1 MLNMSQSDCRNG
13 GIAFAAGEDLS
24 LKAGFLVK
32 LDTGKDLVLP
42 TSDQDITPYVVTHGA
57 DQGYLCGAVPLS
69 SFMNCRVVLDGT
81 CEAGTMLVAK
91 GDGRVTAYTA
101 GSAARVIGVAEEKG
115 VAGQHILLRPVSIG
129 VKGAD
134 GAAGAAGAPG
144 AAGAAGATGAAG
156 VAGQD
161 AGVLVIPRSMTPDFV
176 GYFPA
181 VPSLIGYIIY
191 LRYTMEGGYEWFW
204 TYVDA
209 VATSMQYVVVGEDVD
224 TLTLFPMG
232 SGSACSIPH
241 LIPLAVTLPVSVVRS
256 GTPVAGG
263 YIGPARAGAESAFAV
278 LTAGPDKTTFD
289 GYGPGAMY
297 IAMVSGNVMVLLDGG
312 GVAV

>member
-57 DQGYLCGAVPLS
+57 DRGYLCGAVPLS

-91 GDGRVTAYTA
+91 GDGRVTAYA
-101 GSAARVIGVAEEKG
+101 PGSAARVIGVAEEQG
-115 VAGQHILLRPVSIG
+115 VAGQHVLLRPVSVG

-134 GAAGAAGAPG
+134 GAPGAAG

-156 VAGQD
+156 VAGLD
-161 AGVLVIPRSMTPDFV
+161 AGVLVIPRSMTPAAE

-191 LRYTMEGGYEWFW
+191 LRYTMDGGYEWFW
-204 TYVDA
+204 TYADA
-209 VATSMQYVVVGEDVD
+209 GEASMQYVVVGEDVD

-232 SGSACSIPH
+232 SGSGCSIPH

-263 YIGPARAGAESAFAV
+263 HLGPTRAGAESAFAV
-278 LTAGPDKTTFD
+278 LAASSDPMTFD
-289 GYGPGAMY
+289 GYGPGTMY
-297 IAMVSGNVMVLLDGG
+297 IAMVSGNVMVLLEGG
-312 GVAV
+312 GVLV